1 MKRTN
6 LFNQMYKPV
15 LHIVCYTTR
24 ENETSLQK
32 KNKKRKFMYVMTRN
46 FEIGLIVGTKNFDLK
61 ARFVK
66 STCIFVISCSFIIPT
81 LRSYC
86 FFYIAISFTF
96 FFLHCNFVYVFFLH
110 CNSVYVFFL
119 FLFFFV
125 CVTRGRGRF

>member
-1 MKRTN
+1 
-6 LFNQMYKPV
+6 
-15 LHIVCYTTR
+15 
-24 ENETSLQK
+24 
-32 KNKKRKFMYVMTRN
+32 MYVMTRN

-96 FFLHCNFVYVFFLH
+96 FFSTLQFRLRFFSTLQFRLRFF
-110 CNSVYVFFL
+110 SFSFL
-119 FLFFFV
+119 FRLCYAGKGEV
-125 CVTRGRGRF
+125 LRNL